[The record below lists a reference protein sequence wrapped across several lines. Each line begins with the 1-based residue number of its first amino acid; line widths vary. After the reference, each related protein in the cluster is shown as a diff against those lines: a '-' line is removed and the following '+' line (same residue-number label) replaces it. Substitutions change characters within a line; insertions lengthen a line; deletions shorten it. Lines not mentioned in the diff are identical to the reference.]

1 MLMARQSQ
9 TPHHFCPVQAFV
21 RRVASVMEVNVP
33 MATPLSFARPGS
45 HMSAIH
51 VTALVRQAA
60 ITTNLMAQ
68 GYDML
73 RIGTHLLRASGAMA
87 LKLQGAVDSTIM
99 EIGRWSGTTYL
110 KYIHSQIGT
119 LNAGLAA
126 RCTQG
131 GPNLFRKRRCG
142 GAVISPP
149 IFDQKV
155 GRTTSNNTRRASKV
169 NPSNGYSCLGYSC
182 LEVPRGSLGW
192 SHPNKF
198 HYAR

>member
-1 MLMARQSQ
+1 
-9 TPHHFCPVQAFV
+9 
-21 RRVASVMEVNVP
+21 
-33 MATPLSFARPGS
+33 MATPFSFARPGS

-51 VTALVRQAA
+51 VTALVHQAA
-60 ITTNLMAQ
+60 VTTNLLAQ
-68 GYDML
+68 GYDMR
-73 RIGTHLLRASGAMA
+73 RIGTHSLRASGAMA

-110 KYIHSQIGT
+110 TYIHSQIGT

-126 RCTQG
+126 RCTHG
-131 GPNLFRKRRCG
+131 GPDLFRKRRCD
-142 GAVISPP
+142 GAVRSPP

-155 GRTTSNNTRRASKV
+155 GRMTSNNTGRASKV
-169 NPSNGYSCLGYSC
+169 NPLLNGYSCLGYSCLGYSCLGYSCLGYSC

-198 HYAR
+198 HDAR